1 MQNIVLLLAGL
12 SLAVLGL
19 HLDRSDQLVGTTVT
33 HLQNDLAQ
41 GLLFTIV
48 LFVFSLDA
56 QGLIQ
61 LIDSYKLKLDE
72 DLAEQS
78 AAWIVLQ
85 VVVIVVVWI

>member
-19 HLDRSDQLVGTTVT
+19 YLDRSDQLVGATVT

-41 GLLFTIV
+41 GLLFAIV
-48 LFVFSLDA
+48 LFIFSLDA

-61 LIDSYKLKLDE
+61 LVDSYKLKLDD

>member
-12 SLAVLGL
+12 SIAVLGL
-19 HLDRSDQLVGTTVT
+19 YLDRSDQLVGATVT

-41 GLLFTIV
+41 GLLFAIV
-48 LFVFSLDA
+48 LFIFSLDA

-61 LIDSYKLKLDE
+61 LVDSYKLKLDE

>member
-19 HLDRSDQLVGTTVT
+19 YLDRSDQLVGATVT

-41 GLLFTIV
+41 GLLFAIV
-48 LFVFSLDA
+48 LFIFYLDA

-61 LIDSYKLKLDE
+61 LVDSYKLKLDE

>member
-19 HLDRSDQLVGTTVT
+19 YLDRSDQLVGATVT

-41 GLLFTIV
+41 GLLFAIV
-48 LFVFSLDA
+48 LFIFSLDA

-61 LIDSYKLKLDE
+61 LVDSYKLKLDE

-78 AAWIVLQ
+78 AAWIVLH

>member
-19 HLDRSDQLVGTTVT
+19 YLDRSDQLVGATVT

-41 GLLFTIV
+41 GLLFAIV
-48 LFVFSLDA
+48 LFIFSLDA

-61 LIDSYKLKLDE
+61 LVDSYKLKLDE
-72 DLAEQS
+72 DLAE
-78 AAWIVLQ
+78 
-85 VVVIVVVWI
+85 

>member
-19 HLDRSDQLVGTTVT
+19 YLDRSDQLVGTTVT

-41 GLLFTIV
+41 GLLFAIV
-48 LFVFSLDA
+48 LFIFSLDA

-61 LIDSYKLKLDE
+61 LVDSYKLKLDE

>member
-19 HLDRSDQLVGTTVT
+19 YLDRSDQLVGTTVT

-41 GLLFTIV
+41 GLLFAIV
-48 LFVFSLDA
+48 LFIFSLDA

-61 LIDSYKLKLDE
+61 LVDSYKLKLDE

-85 VVVIVVVWI
+85 VVVIGVVWI

>member
-19 HLDRSDQLVGTTVT
+19 YLDRSDQLVGTTVT

-41 GLLFTIV
+41 GLLFAIV
-48 LFVFSLDA
+48 LFIFSLDA

-61 LIDSYKLKLDE
+61 LVNSYKLKLDE

>member
-19 HLDRSDQLVGTTVT
+19 YLDRSDQLVGAKVT

-41 GLLFTIV
+41 GLLFAIV
-48 LFVFSLDA
+48 LFIFSLDA
-56 QGLIQ
+56 QCLIQ
-61 LIDSYKLKLDE
+61 LVDSYKLKLDE

>member
-19 HLDRSDQLVGTTVT
+19 YLDRSDQLVGATVA

-41 GLLFTIV
+41 GLLFAIV
-48 LFVFSLDA
+48 LFIFSLDA

-61 LIDSYKLKLDE
+61 LVNSYKLKLDE

>member
-19 HLDRSDQLVGTTVT
+19 YLDRSDQLVGATVT

-41 GLLFTIV
+41 GLLFAIV
-48 LFVFSLDA
+48 LFIFSLDA

-61 LIDSYKLKLDE
+61 LVDSYKLKLDE